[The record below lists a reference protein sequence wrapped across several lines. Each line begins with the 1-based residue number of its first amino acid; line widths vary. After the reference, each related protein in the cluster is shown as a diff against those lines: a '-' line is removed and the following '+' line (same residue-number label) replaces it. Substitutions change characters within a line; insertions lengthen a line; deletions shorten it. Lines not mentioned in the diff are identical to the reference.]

1 VKHVAGQPA
10 CKLDTV
16 RLIVAARETAIL
28 IWMRHVGRQLGALA
42 LLGLLVRAIVPDG
55 YMIASAETAAGRIA
69 VIEMCSETG
78 APAMAINLDT
88 GETVDLP
95 SDSKS
100 PDHDPAKKP
109 CVFAAAP
116 HVAAAVS
123 DIGPIVHLMPVDVGF
138 SVAPDLRP
146 GRGIAAPPPPATGP
160 PSLI

>member
-1 VKHVAGQPA
+1 
-10 CKLDTV
+10 
-16 RLIVAARETAIL
+16 
-28 IWMRHVGRQLGALA
+28 MRHIGRQLGAIA
-42 LLGLLVRAIVPDG
+42 LLALLVRAIVPDG
-55 YMIASAETAAGRIA
+55 YMIASAETSAGRIA
-69 VIEMCSETG
+69 VIQMCTETG
-78 APAMAINLDT
+78 APVMAINLDT
-88 GETVDLP
+88 GEKVDLP

-100 PDHDPAKKP
+100 PEHDPAKKP

-123 DIGPIVHLMPVDVGF
+123 DTGPIVHLMPVDVGF